1 MREFEDHRVVVTGAA
16 GVMGRWIS
24 SAFAQQGAAVLA
36 TDNREDDL
44 AALADELRG
53 HGGTVEVMAAD
64 LTSDDGVASLLAE
77 TERLWRSPTVLV
89 NNAGVY
95 PHGAISDTGVEEV
108 RGIFEINVMAPYALS
123 RGVALQMS
131 DAGVEGAIV
140 NIGSGAG
147 NAPATGGAA
156 YAASKAA
163 LHMMTRAFALELAPL
178 GIRVNTVQ
186 PGFAPGSQVS
196 HLDEDYVARMT
207 STIPLGRTSGP
218 RDASE
223 AVMFLCSSR
232 ASFITGATLAV
243 DGGRTA
249 GTVRPM
255 PSRTVGSS

>member
-1 MREFEDHRVVVTGAA
+1 MSEFQGHRVVVTGAA

-24 SAFAQQGAAVLA
+24 SAFAEQGACVLA
-36 TDNREDDL
+36 TDSRKRDL
-44 AALADELRG
+44 EALADDLRG
-53 HGGTVEVMAAD
+53 HGGTVDVVAAD
-64 LTSDDGVASLLAE
+64 LSSDDGVAAVLSEAA
-77 TERLWRSPTVLV
+77 RLWRSPTILV

-95 PHGAISDTGVEEV
+95 PHGAISDTSVGQV
-108 RGIFEINVMAPYALS
+108 RDIFEINVMAPYALS
-123 RGVALQMS
+123 RGVAGQMA
-131 DAGVEGAIV
+131 DAGVGGAIV

-163 LHMMTRAFALELAPL
+163 LHMLTRAFALELAPL

-218 RDASE
+218 GDAPE

-249 GTVRPM
+249 GTMRPM
-255 PSRTVGSS
+255 PARTVGRS